1 MTLSINCTADVYLI
15 LHCYAYVLC
24 ITIDSWSCLFFLLF
38 LFFPSILVF
47 FFFFFFNQKT
57 AYDVRISDWSSDV
70 CSSDLDGESAEQRPV
85 NRPRKAER
93 PADPA
98 EAQDLLQ
105 PAHFG
110 NAGIKVDAS
119 AKRMVDQGA
128 HQLIA
133 DDEPLGRSK
142 AAVQAKARDFGDAGT
157 ARHLLFAQLRVER
170 AENVWAPRVEQTCR
184 AE

>member
-1 MTLSINCTADVYLI
+1 MIRRPPQSTRTDTLSPYTTLVRSDDGHGRLVEAGPGGQRWRVARDV
-15 LHCYAYVLC
+15 
-24 ITIDSWSCLFFLLF
+24 
-38 LFFPSILVF
+38 
-47 FFFFFFNQKT
+47 
-57 AYDVRISDWSSDV
+57 
-70 CSSDLDGESAEQRPV
+70 DGESAEQRPV
-85 NRPRKAER
+85 NRPRKAEG

-184 AE
+184 ARSEERRVGKECVSTCRSRWSPDH